1 MQASKYNRLCTNKI
15 LVLNNKMEKVD
26 RMSRGRG
33 LNQMVAIV

>member
-1 MQASKYNRLCTNKI
+1 
-15 LVLNNKMEKVD
+15 MEKVD